1 MKGLRSVALF
11 GMLLVAAVTSGCAA
25 SRSTSGEAGRS
36 DVITRAEIE
45 GAEGVRN
52 MYELVQRLRPRWI
65 TMRAEGRS
73 FGMATEIAVF
83 QGQTYLGNVE
93 TLRQMGHTMAY
104 ELRYMDGQKAMA
116 TLPGIGPGKH
126 LSGAIIVVTT
136 PPSEGL

>member
-93 TLRQMGHTMAY
+93 TLRQMGYTV
-104 ELRYMDGQKAMA
+104 EERTGEN
-116 TLPGIGPGKH
+116 
-126 LSGAIIVVTT
+126 SGLHVIVVRDNGL
-136 PPSEGL
+136 EGGADPRREGIAKKLE